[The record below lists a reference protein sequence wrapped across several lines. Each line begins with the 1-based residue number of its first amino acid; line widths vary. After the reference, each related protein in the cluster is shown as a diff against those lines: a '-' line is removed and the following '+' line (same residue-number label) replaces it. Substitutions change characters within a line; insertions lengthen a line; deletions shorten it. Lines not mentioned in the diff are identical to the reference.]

1 MPTKKSN
8 KTKTK
13 KRVNKNKQK
22 KEIETLKED
31 YIPNEIM
38 DKEDREAEIV
48 LNDLVPEDEKDE
60 FGINENTNKK
70 PRKGSLKLN
79 FNLFPKAKKSTKQV
93 RRLKED
99 KVIKTEPVENTKQE
113 VEQSSSNEEE
123 L

>member
-70 PRKGSLKLN
+70 PRKGGLKLN

-113 VEQSSSNEEE
+113 VEQSSNNEEE